1 MSAWLPLGVIA
12 LAVLLASLR
21 LCLPPRPPRARLAV
35 QLVLQLA
42 AALLLGLALFP
53 PRQALPADTL
63 LVATAG
69 TRAAELAA
77 VPAAIRV
84 RLPEAPALAGVERV
98 PDLATALRQHPGTR
112 ELVIVG
118 QGLPAR
124 DRDATLPPL
133 RFLPGAEPQG
143 LVELQAPP
151 PLAAG
156 ARFEVGARVHGLPQA
171 RVELLDPAGHRVAL
185 AVPGDDGRVRL
196 AASARDAGDVEF
208 TLRVLD
214 REGRRLDQV
223 PVPVR
228 VRPLPAPTLRLLA
241 GAPGP
246 ELKYLQRWAA
256 DTGATVQTGIHVG
269 GGVQL
274 GDAPAAIE
282 PASLARLDLL
292 LLDERRLAALS
303 SAQRAAIAAAMRD
316 GLGVLVRMGGALDA
330 NARRTLRDW
339 GLEVRGGERTAMV
352 KLRDA
357 DADTGADADAGTDGG
372 RAPAAPA
379 IERFD
384 LAFAGAG
391 VVPLLRAA
399 DGSAIGGWRA
409 VGRGRIGLLP
419 VADSYTLVLAGHA
432 DTHAELWNQVLA
444 VLARPL
450 PASPL
455 ARLPAWAWA
464 GERTALCGLPDGTRI
479 EAPDGGT
486 TPLLADPR
494 AGNCSGWWPRQAGWH
509 RVVAGDASAGIR
521 VIAPADA
528 RALHAQAT
536 RQATS
541 ALRGSTGITAASAL
555 PVPGPRW
562 PWLLGFIGVAALL
575 WWLERRRPAVIRR
588 ATGAP

>member
-1 MSAWLPLGVIA
+1 MSWLSLALIA
-12 LAVLLASLR
+12 LAVLLGSLR
-21 LCLPPRPPRARLAV
+21 LCLAPRPPLARLGLLLA
-35 QLVLQLA
+35 LQLA

-53 PRQALPADTL
+53 PRHAVPADTL
-63 LVATAG
+63 LIATAG
-69 TRAAELAA
+69 TTAADMAAIPAA
-77 VPAAIRV
+77 VRL
-84 RLPEAPALAGVERV
+84 RLPEAPALTDVDRV

-112 ELVIVG
+112 ALVVVG

-124 DRDATLPPL
+124 DRDAALPPL
-133 RFLPGAEPQG
+133 RFLPAAAPQG

-156 ARFEVGARVHGLPQA
+156 ARFEVGTRVQGLPQA
-171 RVELLDPAGHRVAL
+171 RVELLDPAGHRIAI
-185 AVPGDDGRVRL
+185 ATPSEDGRVRL

-208 TLRVLD
+208 TLRALDAEGKVLD
-214 REGRRLDQV
+214 QL

-228 VRPLPAPTLRLLA
+228 VQAVAAPALRLLA

-256 DTGATVQTGIHVG
+256 DTGATLQTGISVG

-274 GDAPAAIE
+274 GDAPQAIDAAG
-282 PASLARLDLL
+282 LARLDLL
-292 LLDERRLAALS
+292 LLDERRLTALS

-316 GLGVLVRMGGALDA
+316 GLGVLVRMGGTLNGDARRALREWGLDA
-330 NARRTLRDW
+330 
-339 GLEVRGGERTAMV
+339 RGGEQSATV

-357 DADTGADADAGTDGG
+357 DAAIDGG
-372 RAPAAPA
+372 NAAA
-379 IERFD
+379 TLDVERFD
-384 LAFAGAG
+384 LAFADTG

-399 DGSAIGGWRA
+399 DGAAIGGWRA
-409 VGRGRIGLLP
+409 VGRGRIGVLP

-432 DTHAELWNQVLA
+432 DAHAELWNRVLA
-444 VLARPL
+444 TLARPL

-455 ARLPAWAWA
+455 AALPAWAWA
-464 GERTALCGLPDGTRI
+464 GERSALCGLPAGTRI

-486 TPLLADPR
+486 TTLVADPH

-509 RVVAGDASAGIR
+509 RAVAGEASAGVR
-521 VIAPADA
+521 VIDPADA

-536 RQATS
+536 REATS
-541 ALRGSTGITAASAL
+541 ALRGSARITAASAL

-562 PWLLGFIGVAALL
+562 PWLLGFVLAAALL
-575 WWLERRRPAVIRR
+575 WWLERRPRPSGSAH
-588 ATGAP
+588 APGSA

>member
-1 MSAWLPLGVIA
+1 MTAWLPLVLIA

-21 LCLPPRPPRARLAV
+21 LCLPPRPPRARLSL
-35 QLVLQLA
+35 QLALQLA
-42 AALLLGLALFP
+42 AALLLGLTLFP
-53 PRQALPADTL
+53 PRQPVPADTL
-63 LVATAG
+63 LIASAG
-69 TRAAELAA
+69 TTAAALAST
-77 VPAAIRV
+77 PAGMRL
-84 RLPEAPALAGVERV
+84 RLPEAPALADVGRV
-98 PDLATALRQHPGTR
+98 PDLATALRRHPGTR
-112 ELVIVG
+112 ELVVVG

-124 DRDATLPPL
+124 DRDAALPPL
-133 RFLPGAEPQG
+133 RFLPAPAPRG
-143 LVELQAPP
+143 LVELQAPA

-156 ARFEVGARVHGLPQA
+156 ARFEVGTRVQGLARA
-171 RVELLDPAGHRVAL
+171 RVELLDPAGHRVAIG
-185 AVPGDDGRVRL
+185 VPGGDGRVRL

-208 TLRVLD
+208 TLRALDRDGKVLD
-214 REGRRLDQV
+214 QL

-246 ELKYLQRWAA
+246 ELKYLQRWATDAGA
-256 DTGATVQTGIHVG
+256 DVQTGIDVG

-274 GDAPAAIE
+274 GDAPPAID

-303 SAQRAAIAAAMRD
+303 VAQRAAITAAMRD
-316 GLGVLVRMGGALDA
+316 GLGVLVRMGGALDG

-339 GLEVRGGERTAMV
+339 GLDLRGGERTATV

-357 DADTGADADAGTDGG
+357 GADMGAGTGADAGTGG
-372 RAPAAPA
+372 ERAPAAPA

-384 LAFAGAG
+384 LAFADPG

-399 DGSAIGGWRA
+399 DDNAIGGWRA
-409 VGRGRIGLLP
+409 FGRGRIGLLP
-419 VADSYTLVLAGHA
+419 IADSYTLVLAGHA
-432 DTHAELWNQVLA
+432 DIHAELWNQVLA

-464 GERTALCGLPDGTRI
+464 GERVALCGLPDGARVQ
-479 EAPDGGT
+479 APDGDT
-486 TPLLADPR
+486 TALLADPR

-509 RVVAGDASAGIR
+509 RVVVGDASAGVR
-521 VIAPADA
+521 VIDPAAA

-536 RQATS
+536 REATA
-541 ALRGSTGITAASAL
+541 ALRGGSGPAGTRAL

-562 PWLLGFIGVAALL
+562 PWLLGFIGVAGLL
-575 WWLERRRPAVIRR
+575 WWLERRTRPA
-588 ATGAP
+588 T